1 MIFDDKTKNEDV
13 ANAILMRAKDM
24 GPKVNSLFYFRIASL
39 IGTALLLFAM
49 AAAAV
54 AEDRGSVM
62 GISILSVVVSL
73 GLCIGYSIVVINLGQ
88 YYEEFKTAGICYL
101 VQAILSV
108 CGFKI
113 LQIPA
118 AVLSLVYIFNFAEA
132 MKQSLY
138 LIDTKT
144 ADGWDSLIL
153 GYKIIFGTLIGCVLF
168 AFIPIINIF
177 ALVIMLLCFV
187 GAIGIAIYELI
198 LLKISANSMIRFTKG
213 QPINPVTRNNNTS
226 ADSYLDR
233 F

>member
-1 MIFDDKTKNEDV
+1 
-13 ANAILMRAKDM
+13 
-24 GPKVNSLFYFRIASL
+24 
-39 IGTALLLFAM
+39 M

-54 AEDRGSVM
+54 AEDRGSVL

-73 GLCIGYSIVVINLGQ
+73 GLGIGYSIVVINLGQ

-101 VQAILSV
+101 VQAILSALV
-108 CGFKI
+108 SISGFRI

-177 ALVIMLLCFV
+177 ALVIMLLCCV
-187 GAIGIAIYELI
+187 GVLAIAVYELI
-198 LLKISANSMIRFTKG
+198 LLKTSANSMIRFTKG

>member
-24 GPKVNSLFYFRIASL
+24 GPKVNSLFFFRIASL
-39 IGTALLLFAM
+39 IGTVLLLFAM
-49 AAAAV
+49 VAAAV
-54 AEDRGSVM
+54 AEDRGSVL

-88 YYEEFKTAGICYL
+88 YYDEFKTAGICYL

-108 CGFKI
+108 SGLKI

-118 AVLSLVYIFNFAEA
+118 AILSLVYIFKFAEA

-177 ALVIMLLCFV
+177 AFVIMLLCFV

-198 LLKISANSMIRFTKG
+198 LLKTSANSMIRFTKG